1 MDKQKQCTPTNK
13 NSTITLQVCEKEWQ
27 TANAYESI
35 TAMTRECINSN
46 EATIGAIL
54 RSHNEQFVVATIGE
68 SVAFYNSMLPT
79 GKALSIA
86 GVMNIA
92 STFAEHPDL
101 KHLKLS
107 ELKTFFTMAF
117 KQQKFGKLYGGFGY
131 DTLLDWFNQ
140 FNEQR
145 LDEVIAYRENE
156 HAQVTAFEKQRRT
169 RSEGD
174 AFGSIG
180 SVIKG
185 GQQ

>member
-1 MDKQKQCTPTNK
+1 MTW
-13 NSTITLQVCEKEWQ
+13 E
-27 TANAYESI
+27 TANAYESV
-35 TAMTRECINSN
+35 TAMVRECINSD
-46 EATIGAIL
+46 EATVGAII
-54 RSHNEQFVVATIGE
+54 RANNQQFIVATIGE

-79 GKALSIA
+79 GKALSVQ

-92 STFAEHPDL
+92 STFSEHPDL
-101 KHLKLS
+101 KHLRLS
-107 ELKTFFTMAF
+107 ELKTFFSLAF
-117 KQQKFGKLYGGFGY
+117 KQQRFGKLFGGFGY

-140 FNEQR
+140 FNDQRMEQ
-145 LDEVIAYRENE
+145 VIDYRENQ
-156 HAQVTAFEKQRRT
+156 HNQATTFEKQRRT